1 MLYDVESGTRPV
13 RVGVGQPGPPFDLS
27 CVSAT
32 RPTPRPIVLD
42 DYAGRWLILIFYPR
56 DFSFVCPTELTAFS
70 ARVADFGR
78 RDCELL
84 GISVDSIELHQE
96 WLTTAVADGGLG
108 PLQFPLASDPHGAA
122 SRAYG
127 VWVAEKQVSTRG
139 LFIIDPGGVLQYAVV
154 HNLSVGR
161 SADEVLRVLD
171 ALRNGGLCPASWTL
185 ADGTIDAESALKS
198 GRILGHYRIRE
209 QLGDG
214 TFGTVF
220 AAWDLRLERMV
231 ALKILKRNVIES
243 RDALLKEAR
252 AAAKLNHANVCTVF
266 AIDEEDGLPVIVMEH
281 LDGRPLSELTEGGVA
296 PVEAEKITLQIAS
309 GLAAAHEENIVHGD
323 LKPANIMVT
332 EQGMPKI
339 LDFGLARSQ
348 RTTTSSDDIGKDA
361 AVPDAMLAASGA
373 PDDLAGTVDHVP
385 SPANQAETRSASA
398 DGIHG
403 TPAYM
408 SPEQAAGR
416 SSTVATD
423 VFALGLVFFEMLTG
437 RRALADESLPLIL
450 RRLSDNNLGADLAS
464 QVDPKYRSLLA
475 VMLARA
481 ADDRPTMIDVVNHLR
496 QN

>member
-1 MLYDVESGTRPV
+1 
-13 RVGVGQPGPPFDLS
+13 
-27 CVSAT
+27 
-32 RPTPRPIVLD
+32 
-42 DYAGRWLILIFYPR
+42 
-56 DFSFVCPTELTAFS
+56 
-70 ARVADFGR
+70 
-78 RDCELL
+78 
-84 GISVDSIELHQE
+84 
-96 WLTTAVADGGLG
+96 
-108 PLQFPLASDPHGAA
+108 
-122 SRAYG
+122 
-127 VWVAEKQVSTRG
+127 
-139 LFIIDPGGVLQYAVV
+139 
-154 HNLSVGR
+154 
-161 SADEVLRVLD
+161 
-171 ALRNGGLCPASWTL
+171 
-185 ADGTIDAESALKS
+185 
-198 GRILGHYRIRE
+198 
-209 QLGDG
+209 
-214 TFGTVF
+214 
-220 AAWDLRLERMV
+220 
-231 ALKILKRNVIES
+231 
-243 RDALLKEAR
+243 
-252 AAAKLNHANVCTVF
+252 VF

-281 LDGRPLSELTEGGVA
+281 LEGRPLSELTEGGVA

-437 RRALADESLPLIL
+437 RRALADESLPQIL
-450 RRLSDNNLGADLAS
+450 RRLSDDNLGADLAS
-464 QVDPKYRSLLA
+464 QVDPKFRSVLA
-475 VMLARA
+475 AMLARA
-481 ADDRPTMIDVVNHLR
+481 ADDRPSMIDVVNHLR
-496 QN
+496 Q